1 MDEGRNMLL
10 LYPTLIDFGKDNK
23 KKRDFYPR

>member
-10 LYPTLIDFGKDNK
+10 LYPTLVHFKDLK
-23 KKRDFYPR
+23 HKRLFYPT